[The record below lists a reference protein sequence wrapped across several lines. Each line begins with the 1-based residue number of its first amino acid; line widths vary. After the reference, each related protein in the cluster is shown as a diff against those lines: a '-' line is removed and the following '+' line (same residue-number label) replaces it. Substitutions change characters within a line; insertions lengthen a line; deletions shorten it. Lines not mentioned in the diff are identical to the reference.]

1 MDTNNKI
8 MRLTILVSFI
18 FFQVYPIY
26 GQTSLKEINLIA
38 GEYEVGFKHYTIKDS
53 TRTYQIHNEH
63 NNQFISRPIPIWYP
77 AEIKNSNS
85 KQLTVLDYLEVLKEE
100 EEWKNLPNEFLLDWF
115 KYLWNTP
122 PKQCTSIRKSNCLL

>member
-1 MDTNNKI
+1 

-63 NNQFISRPIPIWYP
+63 NNQLVFYSPIEIKDKTKVMIKLWRPINY
-77 AEIKNSNS
+77 
-85 KQLTVLDYLEVLKEE
+85 
-100 EEWKNLPNEFLLDWF
+100 FL
-115 KYLWNTP
+115 NTP
-122 PKQCTSIRKSNCLL
+122 CSF